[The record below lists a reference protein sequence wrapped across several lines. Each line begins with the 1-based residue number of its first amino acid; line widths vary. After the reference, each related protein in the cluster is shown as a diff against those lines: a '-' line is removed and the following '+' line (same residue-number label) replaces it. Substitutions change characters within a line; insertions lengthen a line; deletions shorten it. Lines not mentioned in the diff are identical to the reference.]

1 MSVVEPASIRIVP
14 ATMAHAEAIELRP
27 GDAAEIAALGLCP
40 RGALQASL
48 ARSLWADAYLAEG
61 EVAAILGLGLPS
73 MLGRVATP
81 WLLTGLP
88 VDCHR
93 KAFLRL
99 TRTRVELLRREWDLL
114 VNYVHADYAQSIR
127 WLAWL
132 GFEIGAAV
140 PLGPKGALFHPAI
153 LRGAS

>member
-1 MSVVEPASIRIVP
+1 MTESASIRIVP

-27 GDAAEIAALGLCP
+27 GDAAEIAALGLVP
-40 RGALQASL
+40 QEALRTSL
-48 ARSLWADAYLAEG
+48 ERALWADAYLAEG
-61 EVAAILGLGLPS
+61 EVAAIQGLGLPS

-81 WLLTGLP
+81 WLLTGMP
-88 VDCHR
+88 VDRHR

-99 TRTRVELLRREWDLL
+99 TRARVERMRCEWDLL

-132 GFEIGAAV
+132 GFEIGTAV
-140 PLGPKGALFHPAI
+140 PLGPRRALFHPAT
-153 LRGAS
+153 LRGLP